1 MKHFYLLTAL
11 TICLNYLSYA
21 QSAND
26 TCANAELINVDATST
41 TYSFDINSATIN
53 NEEGCSGT
61 TNDYA
66 DVWFE
71 FTMPFN
77 GNVYVGGSISWN
89 MFALYDS
96 CSGAQIQCGVTNQLF
111 TSLTS
116 GTTYKLRVFRASN
129 TASNTGYQS
138 FFIQAFQ
145 EASNDDC
152 ASAETITVTT
162 ASTTTINFEIGGAS
176 INNEEGCTGTTNDYA
191 DIWYE
196 FTMPVTGNIYIE
208 GGINWNIFALY
219 DSCSG
224 TQIQCGITNQLITGL
239 TSGTTYKLRVLR
251 LVSNADNAGYKSF
264 TIQAFQEATN
274 DDCASAE
281 TISVTTTSA
290 TTVNFEIAG
299 ADINNEV
306 GCPGITND
314 YADIWYEFTMPVNGN
329 VFVNGNISWNIF
341 ALYDSCS
348 GTQLHCSIT
357 SEIMTDLTAGTT
369 YKLRV
374 FRLLSNVDNAGYKSF
389 TIQAFEKPANDT
401 CATSENITLDTASA
415 TSIDF
420 EITGAE
426 INYEL
431 GCNGTTADYAD
442 MWYDF
447 TMPVN
452 GNVFVDGVISWNNFT
467 LFDSCNGT
475 EIQCGLTDELFTG
488 LTAGTN
494 YKLRVFRLLA
504 NADNAGYKT
513 FTIQPFEVITNDDC
527 ATAETISVTSTPSD
541 IYFGVSGAVINNEV
555 GCDGDSAQDLAD
567 VWYQFTM
574 PFNGSI
580 SINGTIGWNYF
591 ALYDDCGT
599 TQLDCFNLS
608 GDFYN
613 LVSGNIY
620 KLRAFRTQIEAGEPS
635 FKEFSIVANETL
647 SVASFQEKS
656 VTIYPNPAQNILNIN
671 TNQPIE
677 NISITDINGRLVLKQ
692 DYSSTIDIS
701 NISKGIYFL
710 SLRLKNSTITKK
722 IIIK

>member
-1 MKHFYLLTAL
+1 MKHFYFF
-11 TICLNYLSYA
+11 TIFTLSFFAFSNA
-21 QSAND
+21 QPANE
-26 TCANAELINVDATST
+26 TCATAQTITVDAISTS
-41 TYSFDINSATIN
+41 YSFDINTATIN

-89 MFALYDS
+89 IFALYDS
-96 CSGAQIQCGVTNQLF
+96 CGGLQLQCSNTSQLF
-111 TSLTS
+111 TNLTS
-116 GTTYKLRVFRASN
+116 GTTYKLRVFRTSAN
-129 TASNTGYQS
+129 ASNTGYQS
-138 FFIQAFQ
+138 FNIQAFQ
-145 EASNDDC
+145 EVSNDDC

-162 ASTTTINFEIGGAS
+162 ASATTVNFEIGGAD
-176 INNEEGCTGTTNDYA
+176 INNEEGCTGTTDDYA

-196 FTMPVTGNIYIE
+196 FTMPVNGNIFID
-208 GGINWNIFALY
+208 GGIYWNIFTLY
-219 DSCSG
+219 DNCGS
-224 TQIQCGITNQLITGL
+224 TQIQCGSTNELFTNL
-239 TSGTTYKLRVLR
+239 TSGTTYKLRVFR
-251 LVSNADNAGYKSF
+251 LLSNADKAGYKSF

-281 TISVTTTSA
+281 NITVTTASA

-306 GCPGITND
+306 GCTGITND

-329 VFVNGNISWNIF
+329 VFIGGSISWNIF
-341 ALYDSCS
+341 ALYDSCG
-348 GTQLHCSIT
+348 GTQLQCGLT
-357 SEIMTDLTAGTT
+357 SEIMTGLTAGTT

-374 FRLLSNVDNAGYKSF
+374 FRLLSNADNAGYKSF

-420 EITGAE
+420 EITGTE

-431 GCNGTTADYAD
+431 GCTSTTADYAD

-452 GNVFVDGVISWNNFT
+452 GNVFVDGNISWNIFA
-467 LFDSCNGT
+467 LYDSCGGT

-527 ATAETISVTSTPSD
+527 ASAEPITVGSTSTD
-541 IYFGVSGAVINNEV
+541 VYFGISGAVINNEV
-555 GCDGDSAQDLAD
+555 GCSGDSAQDLAD
-567 VWYQFTM
+567 VWFEFTM
-574 PFNGSI
+574 PFNGSVTV
-580 SINGTIGWNYF
+580 NGIIGWNYF
-591 ALYDDCGT
+591 ALYDSCGGT
-599 TQLDCFNLS
+599 ELSCFNVS
-608 GDFYN
+608 GDFLN
-613 LVSGNIY
+613 LIAGNTY
-620 KLRAFRTQIEAGEPS
+620 KLRVFRTQAEAGESS
-635 FKEFSIVANETL
+635 FKDFSIVANETL
-647 SVASFQEKS
+647 DVETFEENSVS
-656 VTIYPNPAQNILNIN
+656 IYPNPAQSILNIN
-671 TNQPIE
+671 TNQLIE
-677 NISITDINGRLVLKQ
+677 SLTIADVNGRTVLSQKF
-692 DYSSTIDIS
+692 STIVDVS
-701 NISKGIYFL
+701 RLSKGIYFL
-710 SLRLKNSTITKK
+710 SLNAKNTTITKK